1 MKTIS
6 LALSMDEVD
15 MLNSWLGQL
24 SDGCGENKRWTT
36 PYWRNLSFDTTGVTI
51 QDENDRPFKGKSDK
65 DILDDL
71 GDRFIDISNEYQDY
85 CALSEYFDDKR
96 SEDLNLGVRVVSQNM
111 KEICYRPDNW
121 ALTNLDLDTYTFDI
135 TNNNIVDMKVKIIGS
150 DEYTFEDVLV
160 PAGQTITI
168 NAHNNHDLV
177 SFFDDYVNGTLADD
191 IYCFLYQ
198 VGTTLRSDN
207 VIILEEQV

>member
-1 MKTIS
+1 
-6 LALSMDEVD
+6 MDEVD

-51 QDENDRPFKGKSDK
+51 QDENARPFKGKSDK

-96 SEDLNLGVRVVSQNM
+96 SEDLNLGVRVANSIVKKFTGTNDDEWDLYTQEDFDRM
-111 KEICYRPDNW
+111 DKEQADLDAMNEKCCQGI
-121 ALTNLDLDTYTFDI
+121 LDLYKDLAKLTGDEPPTKLEDCLMSVSDFEKE
-135 TNNNIVDMKVKIIGS
+135 MKRLGE
-150 DEYTFEDVLV
+150 EYD
-160 PAGQTITI
+160 
-168 NAHNNHDLV
+168 
-177 SFFDDYVNGTLADD
+177 
-191 IYCFLYQ
+191 
-198 VGTTLRSDN
+198 
-207 VIILEEQV
+207 

>member
-6 LALSMDEVD
+6 LVLSLDEVD

-51 QDENDRPFKGKSDK
+51 QDENAKPFKGKSDK
-65 DILDDL
+65 DILEDL

-96 SEDLNLGVRVVSQNM
+96 SEDLNLGVRVANSIVKKFTGTTDDEWDLYTQEDFDRMDKEQADLDAMNEKCCQGILDFYKDLAKLTGDEPPTKLEDCLMSVSDFEKKM
-111 KEICYRPDNW
+111 KE
-121 ALTNLDLDTYTFDI
+121 L
-135 TNNNIVDMKVKIIGS
+135 G
-150 DEYTFEDVLV
+150 EDY
-160 PAGQTITI
+160 
-168 NAHNNHDLV
+168 D
-177 SFFDDYVNGTLADD
+177 
-191 IYCFLYQ
+191 
-198 VGTTLRSDN
+198 
-207 VIILEEQV
+207 

>member
-24 SDGCGENKRWTT
+24 SDGCGENKRLTT

-51 QDENDRPFKGKSDK
+51 QDENARPFTGKSDQ

-96 SEDLNLGVRVVSQNM
+96 SEDLNLGVKVANSIVKKFTGTTDDEWDLYTQEDFDRMDKAQADLDAMCESCNQG
-111 KEICYRPDNW
+111 I
-121 ALTNLDLDTYTFDI
+121 LDLYKDLAKLT
-135 TNNNIVDMKVKIIGS
+135 G
-150 DEYTFEDVLV
+150 DEPPKTLEDCLWK
-160 PAGQTITI
+160 PEDG
-168 NAHNNHDLV
+168 DFYEKLKE
-177 SFFDDYVNGTLADD
+177 L
-191 IYCFLYQ
+191 
-198 VGTTLRSDN
+198 DN
-207 VIILEEQV
+207 D

>member
-51 QDENDRPFKGKSDK
+51 QDENDRPFKGKSDQ

-96 SEDLNLGVRVVSQNM
+96 SEDLNLGVRVANSIVKKFTGTTDDEWDLYTQEDFDRMDKAQADLDAMNE
-111 KEICYRPDNW
+111 KCCQGI
-121 ALTNLDLDTYTFDI
+121 LDLYKDLAKLTGEEPPT
-135 TNNNIVDMKVKIIGS
+135 KL
-150 DEYTFEDVLV
+150 EDCLWK
-160 PAGQTITI
+160 PEDG
-168 NAHNNHDLV
+168 DFYEKLKE
-177 SFFDDYVNGTLADD
+177 L
-191 IYCFLYQ
+191 
-198 VGTTLRSDN
+198 DN
-207 VIILEEQV
+207 D

>member
-6 LALSMDEVD
+6 IVLSLDEVD

-51 QDENDRPFKGKSDK
+51 QDENAKPFKGKSDK

-71 GDRFIDISNEYQDY
+71 GDRFIDISNECLNY

-96 SEDLNLGVRVVSQNM
+96 SKDLNLGVRVANSIVKKFTGTTDDEWDLYTQEDFDRMDKAQADLDAMSEKCCQG
-111 KEICYRPDNW
+111 I
-121 ALTNLDLDTYTFDI
+121 LDLYKDLAKLTGEEPPT
-135 TNNNIVDMKVKIIGS
+135 KL
-150 DEYTFEDVLV
+150 EDCLWK
-160 PAGQTITI
+160 PEDG
-168 NAHNNHDLV
+168 DFYEKLKE
-177 SFFDDYVNGTLADD
+177 L
-191 IYCFLYQ
+191 
-198 VGTTLRSDN
+198 DN
-207 VIILEEQV
+207 D

>member
-24 SDGCGENKRWTT
+24 SDGCGENKMWTT

-96 SEDLNLGVRVVSQNM
+96 SEDLNLGVMVANSIVKKFTGTTDDEWDLYTQEDFDRM
-111 KEICYRPDNW
+111 DKEQ
-121 ALTNLDLDTYTFDI
+121 ADLDAMVEKC
-135 TNNNIVDMKVKIIGS
+135 NNGILNFYKDLAKLTGEEPPTKL
-150 DEYTFEDVLV
+150 EDCLWK
-160 PAGQTITI
+160 PEDG
-168 NAHNNHDLV
+168 DFYEKLKE
-177 SFFDDYVNGTLADD
+177 L
-191 IYCFLYQ
+191 
-198 VGTTLRSDN
+198 DN
-207 VIILEEQV
+207 D

>member
-51 QDENDRPFKGKSDK
+51 QDENARPFKGKSDQ

-96 SEDLNLGVRVVSQNM
+96 SEDLNLGVRVANSIVKKFTGTTDDEWDLYTQEDFDRM
-111 KEICYRPDNW
+111 DKEQ
-121 ALTNLDLDTYTFDI
+121 ADLDAMNEKCCQGILDFYKDLAKLT
-135 TNNNIVDMKVKIIGS
+135 G
-150 DEYTFEDVLV
+150 DEPPKTLEDCLWK
-160 PAGQTITI
+160 PEDG
-168 NAHNNHDLV
+168 DFYEKLKE
-177 SFFDDYVNGTLADD
+177 L
-191 IYCFLYQ
+191 
-198 VGTTLRSDN
+198 DN
-207 VIILEEQV
+207 D

>member
-1 MKTIS
+1 MTLTRTLKMKTIS

-51 QDENDRPFKGKSDK
+51 QDENDRPFKGKSDQ

-96 SEDLNLGVRVVSQNM
+96 SEDLNLGVRVANSIVKKFTGTTDDEWDLYTQEDFDRMDKAQADLDAMNE
-111 KEICYRPDNW
+111 KCCQGI
-121 ALTNLDLDTYTFDI
+121 LDLYKDLAKLTGEEPPT
-135 TNNNIVDMKVKIIGS
+135 KL
-150 DEYTFEDVLV
+150 EDCLWK
-160 PAGQTITI
+160 PEDG
-168 NAHNNHDLV
+168 DFYEKLKE
-177 SFFDDYVNGTLADD
+177 L
-191 IYCFLYQ
+191 
-198 VGTTLRSDN
+198 DN
-207 VIILEEQV
+207 D

>member
-1 MKTIS
+1 MTIS

-51 QDENDRPFKGKSDK
+51 QDENDRPFKGKSDQ

-96 SEDLNLGVRVVSQNM
+96 SEDLNLGVRVANSIVKKFTGTTDDEWDLYTQEDFDRM
-111 KEICYRPDNW
+111 DKEQADLDAMNEKCCQGI
-121 ALTNLDLDTYTFDI
+121 LDLYKDLAKLTGEKPPTKLEDCLMSVSDFEKE
-135 TNNNIVDMKVKIIGS
+135 MKRLGE
-150 DEYTFEDVLV
+150 EYD
-160 PAGQTITI
+160 
-168 NAHNNHDLV
+168 
-177 SFFDDYVNGTLADD
+177 
-191 IYCFLYQ
+191 
-198 VGTTLRSDN
+198 
-207 VIILEEQV
+207 

>member
-51 QDENDRPFKGKSDK
+51 QDENARPFKGKSDQ

-96 SEDLNLGVRVVSQNM
+96 SEDLNLGVRVANSIVKKFTGTTDDEWDLYTQADFDRMDKAQADLDAMNE
-111 KEICYRPDNW
+111 KCCQGI
-121 ALTNLDLDTYTFDI
+121 LDLYKDLAKLTGEEPPT
-135 TNNNIVDMKVKIIGS
+135 KL
-150 DEYTFEDVLV
+150 EDCLWK
-160 PAGQTITI
+160 PEDG
-168 NAHNNHDLV
+168 DFYEKLKE
-177 SFFDDYVNGTLADD
+177 L
-191 IYCFLYQ
+191 
-198 VGTTLRSDN
+198 DN
-207 VIILEEQV
+207 D